1 MLKKHHDN
9 IFTCNSLKTLCVTL
23 QTIFKL
29 LQVNKCN
36 SNNNNDNNSNKIKKT
51 NFKVKINNTVYII

>member
-1 MLKKHHDN
+1 MLKKRHDN

-36 SNNNNDNNSNKIKKT
+36 SNNNNGNNSNKIKK
-51 NFKVKINNTVYII
+51 N